1 MWEKI
6 KFWTRVVIFG
16 LLALYVIVVTLLN
29 WNLRIAGILDLVF
42 VKYTNPQVLT
52 VLLFTAVLSIIGWWL
67 LRTVWRALRQ
77 LKTMQEKSRTAR
89 LEKEVAEMKAKA
101 GMLQTKDSTPAAPV
115 STPAASPTSTL
126 GTTESNTP

>member
-29 WNLRIAGILDLVF
+29 WNLHIKGDLDLVF
-42 VKYTNPQVLT
+42 VKYTDTQVLK
-52 VLLFTAVLSIIGWWL
+52 VLFFTAVVSILGWWL
-67 LRTVWRALRQ
+67 MRTVWRALRQ

-89 LEKEVAEMKAKA
+89 LEKEVADMKAKA
-101 GMLQTKDSTPAAPV
+101 GMLQTREGTAPA
-115 STPAASPTSTL
+115 SSL

>member
-29 WNLRIAGILDLVF
+29 WNLHIKGDLDLVF
-42 VKYTNPQVLT
+42 VKYTDTQVLK
-52 VLLFTAVLSIIGWWL
+52 VLFFTAVVSILGWWL
-67 LRTVWRALRQ
+67 MRTVWRALRQ

-89 LEKEVAEMKAKA
+89 LEKEVADMKAKA
-101 GMLQTKDSTPAAPV
+101 GMLQTKEGGTA
-115 STPAASPTSTL
+115 TSTL
-126 GTTESNTP
+126 GATESNT